1 MKRSFWHRKKVFV
14 TGHTGFKGSWLSL
27 WLADMGAFVFGY
39 ALPPLTAPNLFDIAV
54 RTIDVETSI
63 GDIRDRK
70 SLLAA
75 MQKAQPEIL
84 IHLAAQPLVLESYRN
99 PVATYETNV
108 MGTVNVFEAARQ
120 CESLKAIINVTTD
133 KCYANREWEWGYRE
147 IDELGGDDP
156 YSSSKACSE
165 LITNAYR
172 RSFFSAANVRS
183 NVAIATARSGNV
195 FGGGD
200 WAADRLV
207 PDCLRSLMAGK
218 PIMVRNPDS
227 IRPWQHVMESLG
239 GYLMLAEY
247 LVESGQ
253 KYAESWN
260 FGPSPELY
268 TVEQLV
274 RKLCREWSGGASFE
288 LVRSDERIIHETH
301 SLLLDS
307 AKTRQRIGWKP
318 IWPLNQA
325 LRLTVEWAKS
335 FQAGADMRQ
344 VTLAQIREYE
354 RQAVL
359 KGE

>member
-1 MKRSFWHRKKVFV
+1 
-14 TGHTGFKGSWLSL
+14 
-27 WLADMGAFVFGY
+27 
-39 ALPPLTAPNLFDIAV
+39 
-54 RTIDVETSI
+54 
-63 GDIRDRK
+63 
-70 SLLAA
+70 
-75 MQKAQPEIL
+75 
-84 IHLAAQPLVLESYRN
+84 
-99 PVATYETNV
+99 
-108 MGTVNVFEAARQ
+108 
-120 CESLKAIINVTTD
+120 
-133 KCYANREWEWGYRE
+133 
-147 IDELGGDDP
+147 
-156 YSSSKACSE
+156 
-165 LITNAYR
+165 
-172 RSFFSAANVRS
+172 
-183 NVAIATARSGNV
+183 
-195 FGGGD
+195 
-200 WAADRLV
+200 
-207 PDCLRSLMAGK
+207 
-218 PIMVRNPDS
+218 MVRNPDS
-227 IRPWQHVMESLG
+227 IRPWQHVMESWG

-354 RQAVL
+354 RLAEKQD
-359 KGE
+359 E